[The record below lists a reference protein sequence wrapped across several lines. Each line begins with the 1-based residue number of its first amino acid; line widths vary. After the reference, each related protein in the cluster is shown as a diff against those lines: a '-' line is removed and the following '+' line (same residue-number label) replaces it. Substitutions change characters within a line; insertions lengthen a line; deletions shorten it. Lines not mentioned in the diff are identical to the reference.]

1 MPNLSF
7 SFDFTVS
14 YTMMLV
20 QLSISDLQQQQ
31 HFNTLVC
38 HPERFFAHFAVF
50 LFDIKNEV
58 LFFLKLS
65 VVSSN
70 PVTLAFSHKCV
81 LLSQTFMFKSG
92 HLCHCSLAYQ

>member
-31 HFNTLVC
+31 QHFNTLVC
-38 HPERFFAHFAVF
+38 HPELFFAHFAVF
-50 LFDIKNEV
+50 LFDIK
-58 LFFLKLS
+58 K
-65 VVSSN
+65 
-70 PVTLAFSHKCV
+70 
-81 LLSQTFMFKSG
+81 
-92 HLCHCSLAYQ
+92 

>member
-38 HPERFFAHFAVF
+38 HPELFFAHFAVF
-50 LFDIKNEV
+50 LFDIKKMMSCFSLLEV
-58 LFFLKLS
+58 I
-65 VVSSN
+65 
-70 PVTLAFSHKCV
+70 
-81 LLSQTFMFKSG
+81 SG
-92 HLCHCSLAYQ
+92 ILQPCNFGIFT

>member
-50 LFDIKNEV
+50 LFDIKMMSCFSLLEV
-58 LFFLKLS
+58 I
-65 VVSSN
+65 
-70 PVTLAFSHKCV
+70 
-81 LLSQTFMFKSG
+81 SG
-92 HLCHCSLAYQ
+92 ILQPCNFGIFT